1 MKIVPQ
7 SFTAALLSLFLL
19 IGCKKEY
26 ITNIVSGP
34 APTVDAGAS
43 QTIQLPIN
51 SVELSGTV
59 TKSTS
64 KIVGY
69 LWSQVSGPNIPE
81 IATESSTTTD
91 VNGLIEG
98 TYVFQFLAI
107 DSLGLTGVD
116 TLSVTVKPSPIQ
128 TLTLAAK

>member
-1 MKIVPQ
+1 L
-7 SFTAALLSLFLL
+7 SAALR
-19 IGCKKEY
+19 
-26 ITNIVSGP
+26 P
-34 APTVDAGAS
+34 PVDAGNS
-43 QTIQLPIN
+43 QTIQLPVN

-81 IATESSTTTD
+81 IASESSTTTD
-91 VNGLIEG
+91 VNGLIVG

-116 TLSVTVKPSPIQ
+116 TVSVIVNPSPVQ
-128 TLTLAAK
+128 TVTLQPGNNPYDMFFWCLGYR